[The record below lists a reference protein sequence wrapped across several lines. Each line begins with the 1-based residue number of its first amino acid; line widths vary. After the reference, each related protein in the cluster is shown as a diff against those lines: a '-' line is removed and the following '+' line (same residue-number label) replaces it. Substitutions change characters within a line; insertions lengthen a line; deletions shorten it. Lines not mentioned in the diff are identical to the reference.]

1 MEQDEPVVNFV
12 EIIQIGRHLHLY
24 PDVTVYYK
32 SETRKFKVEGG
43 CKVKVEYKNDYRR
56 VWIIAAD
63 GKHKSV
69 VTRSKREGYQVSDGY
84 WITGPKKI
92 YINFWRLQADDEI
105 ATMSTD
111 VDELGSS

>member
-1 MEQDEPVVNFV
+1 M
-12 EIIQIGRHLHLY
+12 HLRALGFSV
-24 PDVTVYYK
+24 PKTQLKIVLLSIAT
-32 SETRKFKVEGG
+32 EFRVEGG
-43 CKVKVEYKNDYRR
+43 CKLKVKSKNDFRR
-56 VWIIAAD
+56 VWIITAD

-92 YINFWRLQADDEI
+92 YINVWRIQADDEI
-105 ATMSTD
+105 ATISAD

>member
-1 MEQDEPVVNFV
+1 MELDEPGVNFI
-12 EIIQIGRHLHLY
+12 EIIQIGRHFHWY

-56 VWIIAAD
+56 VWIITAD
-63 GKHKSV
+63 GEHNFA
-69 VTRSKREGYQVSDGY
+69 VTRLKRGGYQVPDGY

-92 YINFWRLQADDEI
+92 NSNTSRR
-105 ATMSTD
+105 
-111 VDELGSS
+111 